1 MANMCRSCVD
11 RALLAPGPL
20 DGLSIT
26 CFSPVN
32 EVRLRDRGD
41 PFDEHDFAT
50 RYALQAPKFRK
61 LVHFREMSVQP
72 EV

>member
-1 MANMCRSCVD
+1 M
-11 RALLAPGPL
+11 PL
-20 DGLSIT
+20 DGRSIT
-26 CFSPVN
+26 CFSLVN

-50 RYALQAPKFRK
+50 RYALQASEFRK
-61 LVHFREMSVQP
+61 LVHFGEMSVQP

>member
-1 MANMCRSCVD
+1 MCRSCVD
-11 RALLAPGPL
+11 RAFLGPVPL
-20 DGLSIT
+20 DGRSIT
-26 CFSPVN
+26 CFSLVN

-50 RYALQAPKFRK
+50 RYALQASEFRK
-61 LVHFREMSVQP
+61 LVHFGEMSVQP